1 MQGGSEG
8 AGCGDEIGEFEQVS
22 GCGWSVGLNVG
33 FVEKKAGG
41 SG

>member
-1 MQGGSEG
+1 M
-8 AGCGDEIGEFEQVS
+8 GEFEQVY

-33 FVEKKAGG
+33 FVEKKVGG